1 MGSPS
6 KVLVQAE
13 GTLRQ
18 VIENLVDAQEGLQ
31 KIGEAIKDEPL
42 KRLLLAESLARAE
55 FRGELENI
63 LHQEGVRDVHET
75 GTATGTL
82 LKAWS
87 GEKLKLGVSDDKL
100 LETAEKEE
108 KLAIEAYHQAL
119 SKKLPRPILDVL
131 GRQVRRVVVSH
142 KTIAKARESVRAA

>member
-6 KVLVQAE
+6 NVLAQAE

-42 KRLLLAESLARAE
+42 KRFLLGESLARAE

-75 GTATGTL
+75 GTATGKL

-87 GEKLKLGVSDDKL
+87 EVKVKFGASDDKL

-108 KLAIEAYHQAL
+108 KLAIDAYHEAL
-119 SKKLPRPILDVL
+119 SRKLPRPILDVL
-131 GRQVRRVVVSH
+131 GTQVQRVVISH
-142 KTIAKARESVRAA
+142 KTI